1 MSGKDDQ
8 LKRQVEMS
16 KHTDEDYLKHILQ
29 IRLQK
34 GAVRIRDLSE
44 AIGRSDSSVR
54 AAVGKLTERGY
65 VRENEGRGGT
75 VELTEEG
82 RSIAEQILGRHRM
95 IQDWMIRLGIGPEEA
110 DEQACQMEHVISDR
124 VISAI
129 QRHVELAMSLLGG
142 DSAYPDKMKAM
153 AEGIRRADREEAEE
167 MSWAACEETD
177 PAAAGGAVG
186 GVAET
191 EGAVRQQASGRR
203 SGGVAKYAVSGGVTG
218 TAGAVKMTPE
228 KELIGFLERFGG
240 MDRIRETLEFS
251 EEQGGMDVLRE
262 MKDFIDILGG
272 MEEVR
277 RAKSLIAQKRSEK
290 RLADAVKLLG
300 EEGGPDALRAAAEQ
314 INYLGG
320 TSRVRRILKLS
331 EKAGGVDVLLDLTEE
346 TLKLKNVFDRI
357 GSSGDV

>member
-1 MSGKDDQ
+1 MAAVLGCRKETDVSGKDDQ

-16 KHTDEDYLKHILQ
+16 KHTDEDYLRHILQ

-44 AIGRSDSSVR
+44 DIDRSDSSVR

-65 VRENEGRGGT
+65 VRVNEGRGGN

-82 RSIAEQILGRHRM
+82 RRIAERILGRHRM
-95 IQDWMIRLGIGPEEA
+95 IQDWMIRLGIDPAEA

-129 QRHVELAMSLLGG
+129 QRHVELAVSLLGG

-153 AEGIRRADREEAEE
+153 AEGMCRAAGEE
-167 MSWAACEETD
+167 SD
-177 PAAAGGAVG
+177 QAAAGGA
-186 GVAET
+186 A
-191 EGAVRQQASGRR
+191 
-203 SGGVAKYAVSGGVTG
+203 G

-290 RLADAVKLLG
+290 RLADAVKLLS

-314 INYLGG
+314 ISHLGG
-320 TSRVRRILKLS
+320 AARVRRILRLA
-331 EKAGGVDVLLDLTEE
+331 EAVGGMEILLDLTEE
-346 TLKLKNVFDRI
+346 TVKLKNVFDRI
-357 GSSGDV
+357 GRPDKE

>member
-8 LKRQVEMS
+8 LIRQVEMS

-34 GAVRIRDLSE
+34 GTVRIRDLSE

-65 VRENEGRGGT
+65 VRENEGRGGN

-95 IQDWMIRLGIGPEEA
+95 IQDWMIRLGIGAEEA

-153 AEGIRRADREEAEE
+153 AEGIRRAAREEAEE
-167 MSWAACEETD
+167 MSRAACEEMDEETE
-177 PAAAGGAVG
+177 PAAAGGA
-186 GVAET
+186 A
-191 EGAVRQQASGRR
+191 
-203 SGGVAKYAVSGGVTG
+203 
-218 TAGAVKMTPE
+218 KMTPE

-314 INYLGG
+314 IDHLGG